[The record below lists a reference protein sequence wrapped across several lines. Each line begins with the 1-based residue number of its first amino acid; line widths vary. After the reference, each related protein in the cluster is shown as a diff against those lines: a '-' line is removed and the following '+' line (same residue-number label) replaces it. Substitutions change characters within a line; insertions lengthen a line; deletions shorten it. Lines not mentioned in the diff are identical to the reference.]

1 MNVAGRLAVATAP
14 STGPSVAPKIEMPM
28 TPPSTRPRRSGGVSP
43 VSHAVASGHAMPP
56 PAAPWTNRATTS
68 PG

>member
-1 MNVAGRLAVATAP
+1 MTARLAVASAP
-14 STGPSVAPKIEMPM
+14 STGPKVAPKIEIPT
-28 TPPSTRPRRSGGVSP
+28 TPPITRPRRSGGVSP